1 MKKYPVGSGLVVAG
15 QYGISGLANNRQG
28 YSKYVGVVR
37 DGKLN
42 NASMGESVGGNR

>member
-1 MKKYPVGSGLVVAG
+1 MMGRGCIVRLR
-15 QYGISGLANNRQG
+15 INRQG
-28 YSKYVGVVR
+28 YSKHVGVVR